1 MWSKC
6 CIIVIVRLT
15 EATSTPWLCAMC
27 PRMEKVTVPASKH
40 VPVFTRQVITVSL
53 GEIGL
58 SLLFLFH

>member
-1 MWSKC
+1 MLCLSI
-6 CIIVIVRLT
+6 IIVIVRLT